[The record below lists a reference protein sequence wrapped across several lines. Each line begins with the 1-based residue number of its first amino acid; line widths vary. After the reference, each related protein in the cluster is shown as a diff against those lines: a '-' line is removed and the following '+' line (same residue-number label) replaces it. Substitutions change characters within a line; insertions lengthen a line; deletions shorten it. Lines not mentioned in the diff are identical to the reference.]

1 MTLKKTDIA
10 IPGFLI
16 DRSGKAKET
25 FEYMRTILR
34 AKEEGLANAYG
45 EVYLEQPERGQY
57 YVNAQPVA
65 QAWLGNSES
74 VSEVSRETLN
84 EEMIKFVL
92 RFSRWGSFGNNC
104 LRPMRT
110 QEEIGVVRV
119 EQIVEGLPRYWDI
132 YVPSGYR
139 SGDGKKYPLVVAIH
153 GMSCNAEYFER
164 TSDWYRLAE
173 ERGFFVCFASAY
185 PYNDG
190 LAKFPVPHWA
200 VGINGGSAS

>member
-1 MTLKKTDIA
+1 
-10 IPGFLI
+10 
-16 DRSGKAKET
+16 
-25 FEYMRTILR
+25 
-34 AKEEGLANAYG
+34 
-45 EVYLEQPERGQY
+45 
-57 YVNAQPVA
+57 
-65 QAWLGNSES
+65 
-74 VSEVSRETLN
+74 
-84 EEMIKFVL
+84 
-92 RFSRWGSFGNNC
+92 
-104 LRPMRT
+104 MRT

-185 PYNDG
+185 PYNDR

-200 VGINGGSAS
+200 LESMGVPLHDEVPYFEKMLDYMEKTYSIDSSRINRISGVFLKFTVLASCLLI